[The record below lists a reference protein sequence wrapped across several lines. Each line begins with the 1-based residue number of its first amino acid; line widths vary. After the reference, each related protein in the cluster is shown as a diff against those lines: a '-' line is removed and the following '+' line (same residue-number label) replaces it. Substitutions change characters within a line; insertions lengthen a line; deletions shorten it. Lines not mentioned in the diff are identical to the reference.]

1 MLWTQF
7 CIALGSFDIASGV
20 VYPFFFFPLVLRRSN
35 CEFGYGDVTLGVESG
50 GQRTG
55 DRDRGFVDRRIWTVS
70 PRLVMRNMR
79 KFRVL

>member
-50 GQRTG
+50 GQGTAVLLTG
-55 DRDRGFVDRRIWTVS
+55 GSGQF
-70 PRLVMRNMR
+70 L
-79 KFRVL
+79 RVW